1 MGAGKTTIGRRLAKT
16 LGREFIDSDKTI
28 EQRTGVTI
36 PVIWEM
42 EGEAGFRLREKNII
56 AELCQQSDIV
66 LATGGGV
73 VLDVDNRRCL
83 TASGFVVYLYTE
95 PEEQLRRIRNDAN
108 RPLLQTDDPLKRLRE
123 LLRLRDP
130 LYRAAASYVIHT
142 KSSQFK
148 KIVSTISKQFTSW
161 QASVN

>member
-16 LGREFIDSDKTI
+16 LGRDFVDSDKTI

-56 AELCQQSDIV
+56 AELCQQSTIV

-73 VLDVDNRRCL
+73 VLDADNRRCL
-83 TASGFVVYLYTE
+83 AASGFVVYLYTE
-95 PEEQLRRIRNDAN
+95 PKEQLRRIRNDAH
-108 RPLLQTDDPLKRLRE
+108 RPLLQTDDPLKRLQD
-123 LLRLRDP
+123 LLYLRDP
-130 LYRAAASYVIHT
+130 LYREAANCVVNT
-142 KSSQFK
+142 KGNQLK
-148 KIVSTISKQFTSW
+148 RIVAIIAKQFAEW
-161 QASVN
+161 QASVS